1 MQTPEIF
8 FGAKCLYSL
17 ADISVANTEPPL
29 TQSLTEVELKGV
41 IDDPYIVDLPCH
53 TVAVERGV
61 KETTGAAL
69 KSADPLQRDGINFQI
84 MESRKKNKMTVTKK
98 VLGDLKS

>member
-8 FGAKCLYSL
+8 FEAKCLYSL
-17 ADISVANTEPPL
+17 AFISVANTEPPL

-53 TVAVERGV
+53 TVAVERGGEGDDRCSPQV
-61 KETTGAAL
+61 SRSTPKGWNKLSNNGIQKE
-69 KSADPLQRDGINFQI
+69 KQDDSN
-84 MESRKKNKMTVTKK
+84 
-98 VLGDLKS
+98 

>member
-53 TVAVERGV
+53 RVAVERGV
-61 KETTGAAL
+61 KETTGLAL
-69 KSADPLQRDGINFQI
+69 KSTGPLQGDEINSQI
-84 MESRKKNKMTVTKK
+84 MESGKRNKMTVIKK
-98 VLGDLKS
+98 FWKI